1 MLGINGPINDQ
12 DTSFQSWGGFFF
24 FFLVIVL
31 PKSHNITLHF
41 DCVKYL
47 LSAFHVYYFSHSS
60 KKKSIEVMGQ
70 VLLFPVFQ
78 IKKGGLREFEQF
90 ALLGKEKKTHQF
102 YFFLREYCML
112 DFEPVHLFV
121 PYQAL

>member
-1 MLGINGPINDQ
+1 MS
-12 DTSFQSWGGFFF
+12 T
-24 FFLVIVL
+24 
-31 PKSHNITLHF
+31 TLAI
-41 DCVKYL
+41 L
-47 LSAFHVYYFSHSS
+47 Q

-121 PYQAL
+121 PYQALWLVGSAWP